1 MATREYPSRP
11 IIGVG
16 GVVFLDGRVVLVRRR
31 HAPLAGHWSV
41 PGGAIEAGETL
52 REGLRRELREEIG
65 IETRVGPLVELFDHI
80 TRDDGGRVR
89 YHYVLA
95 DYLCHHVSGELR
107 PGSDAETVALADPSD
122 LVRYS
127 LTDKTRAVIARGLA
141 LLGSKAG

>member
-52 REGLRRELREEIG
+52 HEGLRRELREEIG

-107 PGSDAETVALADPSD
+107 PGSDAETVALTDPSD